1 MHNEADRMK
10 FVIEM
15 LTYFGYKESAK
26 EVVNAQSQEWE
37 RMFEETGLSHDENLA
52 KKYRERFYTQ
62 KMYGPF
68 TVYGE
73 FCKFIINHPR
83 IREEHYEERNA
94 YLERHE
100 CDVCEGSGV
109 LMVPVTSTKTGE
121 IHNKAFKCTCDFG
134 RIKFGG
140 LPEASS
146 EMMRWRSDENKR
158 ENDRARKYLQSVG
171 IDPDQ
176 KFTFRE
182 MLNRLKKIEL
192 KSQKPV
198 LNNHA
203 DLLVHAG
210 GDGEQWDF

>member
-1 MHNEADRMK
+1 MDSKAGRMK

-15 LTYFGYKESAK
+15 LTYFGYKESIK
-26 EVVNAQSQEWE
+26 EVMDAQIQEWE
-37 RMFEETGLSHDENLA
+37 RMLEETGLSQDENLA

-83 IREEHYEERNA
+83 IREEHYEEKAA
-94 YLERHE
+94 YLERHD

-140 LPEASS
+140 LPEASPD
-146 EMMRWRSDENKR
+146 MMRWRSDENRR
-158 ENDRARKYLQSVG
+158 ENDRARRYLQSVG

-182 MLNRLKKIEL
+182 MLNRLKRIEP
-192 KSQKPV
+192 KPQKQV
-198 LNNHA
+198 LNNTA
-203 DLLVHAG
+203 SLLVHTG
-210 GDGEQWDF
+210 GSETWDF